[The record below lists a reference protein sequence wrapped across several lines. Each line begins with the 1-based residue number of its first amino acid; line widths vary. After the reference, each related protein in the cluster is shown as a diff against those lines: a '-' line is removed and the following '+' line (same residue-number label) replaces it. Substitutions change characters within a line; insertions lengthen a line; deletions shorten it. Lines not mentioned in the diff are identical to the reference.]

1 MHSYA
6 NEPSRRW
13 KIIGFIAFVCWP
25 IHHYLSGTV
34 STLSQMAGIPLTV
47 PSVLTVFY
55 VAFWCF
61 RRVLWRGLA
70 WIGLLDVDDLNGTW
84 EGTLRTSHVDNFDE
98 EYPFTLHIE
107 QEWTRISVEAQTESS
122 RSESTSAFLES
133 DQSGSELTY
142 TYRNRPKPSSEEGMA
157 AHEGTAKLRLEEE
170 DRLVGRYYTG
180 EGRGQYGEIEVT
192 RQNQSWLPF

>member
-13 KIIGFIAFVCWP
+13 KIIGLIALVCWP

-34 STLSQMAGIPLTV
+34 SNLSQMAGIPLTV

-55 VAFWCF
+55 AAFWCF
-61 RRVLWRGLA
+61 RHVLWRGLS
-70 WIGLLDVDDLNGTW
+70 WIGLLDVNDLNGTW
-84 EGTLRTSHVDNFDE
+84 EGTLRTSHGDNFDE

-157 AHEGTAKLRLEEE
+157 AHEGTAKLRLKEE

-180 EGRGQYGEIEVT
+180 EGREQYGEIEVT
-192 RQNQSWLPF
+192 RVS

>member
-13 KIIGFIAFVCWP
+13 KIIGIIALACWP
-25 IHHYLSGTV
+25 IHYYLSGAI
-34 STLSQMAGIPLTV
+34 SDLSQMAGIPLTV

-55 VAFWCF
+55 VLFWCHRHF
-61 RRVLWRGLA
+61 LWRAGTRLGVLHA
-70 WIGLLDVDDLNGTW
+70 ADLNGTW
-84 EGTLRTSHVDNFDE
+84 EGTLHSSFEDDFDGGHS
-98 EYPFTLHIE
+98 FTLHIE

-133 DQSGSELTY
+133 DRSGSELTY
-142 TYRNRPKPSSEEGMA
+142 TYRNRPKPSSEDDMA
-157 AHEGTAKLRLEEE
+157 AHEGTAKLRLKEE

-180 EGRGQYGEIEVT
+180 EGRDQYGEIDVT
-192 RQNQSWLPF
+192 RQSQSWLPL